1 MPTPSTGPTGRQP
14 TATSLH
20 LPPPR
25 ITYLT
30 SRAVDTGRPGAATH
44 LPPGPAALGLTPGLV
59 GSPATV
65 RPGTPQSEHP
75 LDSRGTI
82 SCPIT
87 RFGGGATPC
96 HDLDVVRR
104 APGGCRL
111 AAIRLGVPARTGRCV
126 L

>member
-65 RPGTPQSEHP
+65 RPGTPQSVELWLDRVCGRSP
-75 LDSRGTI
+75 LSSVQGEDRG
-82 SCPIT
+82 
-87 RFGGGATPC
+87 
-96 HDLDVVRR
+96 
-104 APGGCRL
+104 PGR
-111 AAIRLGVPARTGRCV
+111 
-126 L
+126 